1 MIHPSYVSSQNSS
14 SQQTPFSKEKDP
26 SPYADLAGKRVV
38 VVEDEGITQLQIR
51 KILRAKGLDVVGDA
65 ANGKEAVEVVLE
77 TRPDIVLMDIRMPIM
92 DGLEAS
98 RLILQEFQTC
108 IIMLTAFSEEDYQ
121 KAAAEIGACGYV
133 IKPMTSESLM
143 PQIQAAYRKY
153 RGN

>member
-1 MIHPSYVSSQNSS
+1 MIQPIYASSQN
-14 SQQTPFSKEKDP
+14 TPPLPPCSNGHGS

-51 KILRAKGLDVVGDA
+51 KILRSKGLEVVGDA

-77 TRPDIVLMDIRMPIM
+77 TRPDLVLMDIRMPIM

-98 RLILQEFQTC
+98 RRILAEYKVC
-108 IIMLTAFSEEDYQ
+108 IVMLTAFSEDDYQ
-121 KAAAEIGACGYV
+121 KAAADLGVCGYV

-143 PQIQAAYRKY
+143 PQIQSAFRKHT
-153 RGN
+153 GN